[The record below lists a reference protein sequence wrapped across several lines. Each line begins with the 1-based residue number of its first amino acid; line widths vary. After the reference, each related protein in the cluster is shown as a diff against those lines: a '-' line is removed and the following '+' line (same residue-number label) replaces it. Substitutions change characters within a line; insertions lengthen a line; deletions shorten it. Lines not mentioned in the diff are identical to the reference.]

1 MHHRPRS
8 RAYDKMATKIMK
20 YPPLIRVLLAEKW
33 RSAEGRQISF
43 LSSSLEE
50 ASNVVYPYLEDVLI
64 TTLGSRNILIP
75 LVVV

>member
-1 MHHRPRS
+1 
-8 RAYDKMATKIMK
+8 MATKIMK

-43 LSSSLEE
+43 LSLSLEE
-50 ASNVVYPYLEDVLI
+50 ASNVVYPYLEDVLR